1 MRKSVLLGFLL
12 LASSA
17 SAAPAMMNLQ
27 DFLKAVESNHK
38 SVQALDEAKK
48 AAKLG
53 QEAGDIE
60 LVPVLTADAGFINDK
75 SPLGQFAAFGAS
87 ETKTSSYSLGLAK
100 KFSTGTGVSL
110 TASTYEIDNSISA
123 SILNANP
130 SAARFQKFGAGAL
143 GLGVSQSLWKD
154 FLGNATRLRQERQEV
169 ATAVSSGTFDLQK
182 QMLLV
187 GAEAAYWNY
196 IYGLENLKIGKASL
210 ERAKRIAAWTQRRVN
225 DGISDRA
232 DLLQVQALVAA
243 RTLQLISAEDELAAA
258 KRVLRDYLEL
268 DSDQALP
275 EMTGDISQARALNAS
290 LAGRKGKVMALDAF
304 LSSLDAKVKLLESRE
319 AEDKLRP
326 DLILSGSYN
335 TNAFEAS
342 MSDAVQKWTDTDRP
356 TSKVGI
362 KLIYPFDMGPKNAA
376 REAARKSAL
385 ISQLQSERKMLES
398 ESSWIELN
406 RRYSEMTKRV
416 EAAAEISR
424 LQTAAAKAQAD
435 LFNKGRAVTAN
446 VITAEEDAGNAE
458 LTLTKLKAEQR
469 KMEAQGRLFV
479 VVEEN

>member
-1 MRKSVLLGFLL
+1 MRKSVLLGLVLF
-12 LASSA
+12 ATSA
-17 SAAPAMMNLQ
+17 SASTSTMNLQ
-27 DFLKAVESNHK
+27 DFLRAVESNHK
-38 SVQALDEAKK
+38 SVQALEEAKK
-48 AAKLG
+48 AAKLA

-60 LVPVLTADAGFINDK
+60 LVPVLTADAGLINDK
-75 SPLGQFAAFGAS
+75 NPLGQFAAFGAS

-100 KFSTGTGVSL
+100 KFSTGTGVSI
-110 TASTYEIDNSISA
+110 TASTFEIENSA
-123 SILNANP
+123 LANP
-130 SAARFQKFGAGAL
+130 AVARFQKFGAGSL
-143 GLGVSQSLWKD
+143 GLGLSQSLWKD
-154 FLGNATRLRQERQEV
+154 FFGNATRLRQERQEV
-169 ATAVSSGTFDLQK
+169 ATAVSTGTFDMQK

-196 IYGLENLKIGKASL
+196 IFSIENLKIGKASL

-243 RTLQLISAEDELAAA
+243 RTLQLISAEDELAGA
-258 KRVLRDYLEL
+258 KRSLRDFLEL
-268 DSDQALP
+268 SADQPLP
-275 EMTGDISQARALNAS
+275 EMTGEISQARALNAS
-290 LAGRKGKVMALDAF
+290 LSGRTGRVVALDAY
-304 LSSLDAKVKLLESRE
+304 LSSLDSRSKLLESRE

-335 TNAFEAS
+335 TNAFESS
-342 MSDAVQKWTDTDRP
+342 MTDAVRKWTETDRP
-356 TSKVGI
+356 TSKVGL
-362 KLIYPFDMGPKNAA
+362 KLIYPFDLGPKNAA

-385 ISQLQSERKMLES
+385 ISQLQSERKILES

-406 RRYSEMTKRV
+406 RRYSEMSKRV
-416 EAAAEISR
+416 EAATEIAR
-424 LQTAAAKAQAD
+424 LQMAAARAQAD

-458 LTLTKLKAEQR
+458 LNLTKLKVEQR

-479 VVEEN
+479 VVEEK

>member
-1 MRKSVLLGFLL
+1 MRKSVLLGLLFL
-12 LASSA
+12 ANSA
-17 SAAPAMMNLQ
+17 SASPATMNLQ

-75 SPLGQFAAFGAS
+75 NPLGQFAAFGAS

-110 TASTYEIDNSISA
+110 TASTYEIDNSLVPTSTP
-123 SILNANP
+123 NP
-130 SAARFQKFGAGAL
+130 AAARFQKFGAGAL
-143 GLGVSQSLWKD
+143 GLGISQSLWKD

-169 ATAVSSGTFDLQK
+169 STAVSSGTFDLQK

-196 IYGLENLKIGKASL
+196 IYSLENLKIGKASL

-258 KRVLRDYLEL
+258 KRSLRDYLEL
-268 DSDQALP
+268 NADQALP

-290 LAGRKGKVMALDAF
+290 LSGRKGKVMALDAF

-335 TNAFEAS
+335 TNAFEGS